1 MARVDVAAKVDCQI
15 ERLPGKREDSSELV
29 IGQAPRRIV
38 ADPLSLQHLQPRSNL
53 IARHRT
59 TDSVYGL
66 VLSWDALCTHH
77 GADAGWK
84 GTAASLRAA
93 GGSTRS
99 PTLTG
104 SLISITRP

>member
-1 MARVDVAAKVDCQI
+1 MGGNHLLQRGLTLRQHLLRQTKDGQ
-15 ERLPGKREDSSELV
+15 
-29 IGQAPRRIV
+29 QAPRRIV